1 MAQMQV
7 TIDTDQLKDVLSHD
21 QRLKGLLEQVLDQ
34 VLEAEMTEHIGA
46 EPYQRT
52 ERRRTYRNGYRA
64 RPLTTRVGTLTL
76 RVPQSRDGSFSTELF
91 RRYQRSEQAL
101 VLALMEMVVQGVS
114 TRKVTRITEELC
126 GRSFSKSTVSSL
138 CADLETRVEAWRSRP
153 LTHRYPFV
161 IVDALVVK
169 VRRDGAVRST
179 SVLVALGISQ
189 EGHREVLGLDI
200 GDSET
205 EGTWARFFKNL
216 KDRGLRGVD
225 LIASDNHG
233 GLVQAAR
240 RHFQGAMWQRC
251 QAHFT
256 RNVLKVTPKH
266 LRGEM
271 TAWLRRIFRSENQAE
286 ARSAF
291 EALAAAFEGKAD
303 AALDVLEAGLEDA
316 IAVLV
321 LPATYRRRLRTTNM
335 LERLNEEIR
344 RRERVIRIFP
354 NEASALRMIG
364 ALLVEQHERWIS
376 GKRYFTMD
384 DYESW
389 RQVRQARDEHEKMPL
404 RMPKSA

>member
-21 QRLKGLLEQVLDQ
+21 QGMKLLVEQVLNQ
-34 VLEAEMTEHIGA
+34 VLEAEMTEHVGA
-46 EPYQRT
+46 EPYERTDQRC
-52 ERRRTYRNGYRA
+52 TYRNGYRP
-64 RPLTTRVGTLTL
+64 RRLTTRVGTLTL

-126 GRSFSKSTVSSL
+126 GTSFSKSTVSAL
-138 CADLETRVEAWRSRP
+138 CADLDTRVEAWNERP
-153 LTHRYPFV
+153 LEARYPFL
-161 IVDALVVK
+161 IVDAIVVK

-179 SVLVALGISQ
+179 SLLVAVGISE
-189 EGHREVLGLDI
+189 EGHREVLGIEI

-205 EGTWARFFKNL
+205 EGTWGGFFKGL
-216 KDRGLRGVD
+216 KERGLTGVE
-225 LIASDNHG
+225 LLASDNHG
-233 GLVQAAR
+233 GLVKAAR
-240 RHFQGAMWQRC
+240 RYFQGAIWQRC
-251 QAHFT
+251 QAHFA

-266 LRGEM
+266 LREEM
-271 TAWLRRIFRSENQAE
+271 TAWLRRIFRSENQRE

-291 EALAAAFEGKAD
+291 DALAEEIEGTAD
-303 AALDVLEAGLEDA
+303 AALEVLEEGLEDA

-321 LPATYRRRLRTTNM
+321 LPAKYRRRLRTTNM
-335 LERLNEEIR
+335 LERLNEELR

-354 NEASALRMIG
+354 NNDAALRMIG

-376 GKRYFTMD
+376 GKRYFNMD
-384 DYESW
+384 AYESW
-389 RQVRQARDEHEKMPL
+389 RAAGQVHAEAEDAPAPMRQIA
-404 RMPKSA
+404 

>member
-21 QRLKGLLEQVLDQ
+21 QGMKLLLEQVLNQ
-34 VLEAEMTEHIGA
+34 VLEAQMTEHVGA
-46 EPYQRT
+46 EPYERT
-52 ERRRTYRNGYRA
+52 ERRRTYRNGYRP
-64 RPLTTRVGTLTL
+64 RRLTTRVGTLTL

-114 TRKVTRITEELC
+114 TRKVTRITEQLC
-126 GRSFSKSTVSSL
+126 GTSFSKSTVSAL
-138 CADLETRVEAWRSRP
+138 CADLDARVEAWNERR
-153 LTHRYPFV
+153 LEARYRFL
-161 IVDALVVK
+161 IVDAIGVK
-169 VRRDGAVRST
+169 VRRDRAVRAT
-179 SVLVALGISQ
+179 SLLVAVGIS
-189 EGHREVLGLDI
+189 EAGYREVLGVSI

-205 EGTWARFFKNL
+205 EGTWGSFFKSL
-216 KDRGLRGVD
+216 KERGLRGVE

-233 GLVQAAR
+233 GLVKAAR
-240 RHFQGAMWQRC
+240 RYVQGAIWQRC

-266 LRGEM
+266 LRSEM

-291 EALAAAFEGKAD
+291 EALAEEFEGKAE
-303 AALDVLEAGLEDA
+303 AALEILEAGLEDA

-321 LPATYRRRLRTTNM
+321 LPAKYRRRLRTTNM
-335 LERLNEEIR
+335 LERLNEELR

-354 NEASALRMIG
+354 NNDSALRMIG

-376 GKRYFTMD
+376 SKRYFNMD
-384 DYESW
+384 EYESW
-389 RQVRQARDEHEKMPL
+389 RQVRQAHAEAENAPAPMRQI
-404 RMPKSA
+404 A

>member
-1 MAQMQV
+1 MTQMQV

-21 QRLKGLLEQVLDQ
+21 QGLKTLLEAVLDQ

-46 EPYQRT
+46 EPYERT
-52 ERRRTYRNGYRA
+52 QHRRTYRNGYRA
-64 RPLTTRVGTLTL
+64 RQLTTRVGTLTL

-114 TRKVTRITEELC
+114 TRKVTRITDRLC
-126 GRSFSKSTVSSL
+126 GTSFSKSTVSAL
-138 CADLETRVEAWRSRP
+138 CADLDTRVQAWRNRP
-153 LTHRYPFV
+153 LKQRYPFL
-161 IVDALVVK
+161 IVDAIVLK

-179 SVLVALGISQ
+179 SALVAIGINEQ
-189 EGHREVLGLDI
+189 GHREVLGLDI

-205 EGTWARFFKNL
+205 EGTWARFFSSL
-216 KDRGLRGVD
+216 KERGLRGVE

-233 GLVQAAR
+233 GLVKAAR

-256 RNVLKVTPKH
+256 RNGLKVTPKH
-266 LRGEM
+266 LRSEM

-286 ARSAF
+286 ARAAF
-291 EALAAAFEGKAD
+291 EALAEELEGKAE
-303 AALDVLEAGLEDA
+303 AALEVLEDGLEDA

-321 LPATYRRRLRTTNM
+321 LPAKYRRRLRTTNM
-335 LERLNEEIR
+335 LERLNEELR

-364 ALLVEQHERWIS
+364 ALLVEQHEAWIS
-376 GKRYFTMD
+376 GKRYFNMD
-384 DYESW
+384 EYESW
-389 RQVRQARDEHEKMPL
+389 RQARQGREGQEEAPARL
-404 RMPKSA
+404 RQIA

>member
-7 TIDTDQLKDVLSHD
+7 TIDADQLKDVLSHD
-21 QRLKGLLEQVLDQ
+21 PGLKVLLEQVLNQ
-34 VLEAEMTEHIGA
+34 VLDAEMTDHIGA
-46 EPYQRT
+46 EPYERT
-52 ERRRTYRNGYRA
+52 DERRTYRNGYRP
-64 RPLTTRVGTLTL
+64 RQLTTRLGTLTL

-126 GRSFSKSTVSSL
+126 GTSFSKSTVSAL
-138 CADLETRVEAWRSRP
+138 CADLDTRVEAWNERP
-153 LTHRYPFV
+153 LEDGYPFL
-161 IVDALVVK
+161 IVDAIVLK
-169 VRRDGAVRST
+169 VRRDGAVRSR
-179 SVLVALGISQ
+179 SALVAVGISE
-189 EGHREVLGLDI
+189 EGYREVLGVSI

-205 EGTWARFFKNL
+205 EGTWGELFRSL
-216 KDRGLRGVD
+216 KERGLRGVE

-233 GLVQAAR
+233 GLVNAAE

-271 TAWLRRIFRSENQAE
+271 TAWLRRIFRSENKRE

-291 EALAAAFEGKAD
+291 EEVVEEFEGKAD
-303 AALDVLEAGLEDA
+303 AALDILEDGLEDA
-316 IAVLV
+316 VAVLV
-321 LPATYRRRLRTTNM
+321 LPAKYRRRLRTTNM
-335 LERLNEEIR
+335 LERLNEELR

-354 NEASALRMIG
+354 NEDSALRMVG
-364 ALLVEQHERWIS
+364 ALLVEQHEKWIS
-376 GKRYFTMD
+376 GKRYFNMD
-384 DYESW
+384 EYESW
-389 RQVRQARDEHEKMPL
+389 RQARQAQSEAEHAPAAMCQI
-404 RMPKSA
+404 A